1 MNEPKRNKNNTFD
14 NIIINK
20 HSSLNEIK
28 LIRRTLENNTHEVYE
43 DSRIKKITS
52 WRKSQNKFFHNLI
65 YNILSFGIL
74 HLLSL
79 YYPKLYVK
87 LYCNPWPVKESDF
100 FLVENIY
107 NEAFLCP
114 IIKRRDKR
122 NVNNFSDI
130 NENDSTDGNNIEQ
143 KYSFEYKS
151 IKYEYNR
158 INNEINPI
166 YINLS
171 NLTNEKIIGIY
182 SEGLSTKK
190 IVNNLKE
197 RYGKNEYNLN
207 IKLYLLFFLKNQIPI
222 NALIIIIE
230 LVQFIF
236 LKNYLN
242 LFFKFIII
250 TFLIVAQIIII
261 KIKIINKYKNEFTLD
276 GNEKVRVK
284 RKYLFKED
292 EQVFSLLD
300 NIDLL
305 PGDIIY
311 FKQNDL
317 VPCDCILIGGECIVN
332 QSDLTG
338 KIDTYK
344 KFALKSNNK
353 YFNYKNSYNNILYHG
368 TRIIKTNT
376 KNNNEYISALCINT
390 GANTIKA
397 NQYSNIL
404 YFTMRKN
411 NKYSLFN
418 ERKRV
423 YLFMIIPF
431 VLTLVL
437 GFFVFDSFI
446 RDKNR
451 SNSKNKLPSYIIGMI
466 CKSFMTYYFITK
478 NIIIFIYVLF
488 LNKVDI
494 TCFDQL
500 RLLNLGEINKI
511 IFNKTETLSSN
522 NLNIIGYHPVYMNF
536 NKKRQYKFLH
546 FSKEQ
551 SKYLNHHLFEYY
563 QNYLDNKNNNSTNS
577 QKIKTKKES
586 IVLFNDF
593 NNNSENQLILFLEC
607 LLSCSDVDNNNFEL
621 FGNNLDIKLFN
632 DMKWKVKQCED
643 NNNNSIKIGKNS
655 FNDKYYYII
664 KKETEIF
671 PYNYYKLTSSSNKGK
686 DKTKDNNKEKKI
698 SNINN
703 LNISNSDIGKYKL
716 KIYKKFIFNDSFSS
730 ASIIYNYL
738 TNDLRF
744 MIKGIPEVII
754 NKCDKKTIPYDLQRT
769 ISLYRSK
776 GFIILICATKLLK
789 EYESIDENDLEYYM
803 DDLLFCGILT
813 LENKVNDNVKNS
825 INEIKKFNNNL
836 LIISGDNEYNCLSTG
851 YNSGIIDNKDIFVLD
866 LDEKNNNRI
875 TINKIYSKYIDNNEE
890 NENETDISKLSKISK
905 INKFSRILTNLGQK
919 DSDDKI
925 RDDTIVKNNNI
936 FQKTKVV
943 NLNENILE
951 NNISLSELKNNTGK
965 NNLFQKSRIRKNI
978 KMNNINEN
986 SEMERIIK
994 VKSKYDESINK
1005 ESFDK
1010 NIYNENID
1018 NISKN
1023 IDDHNK
1029 NPSMNNNLI
1038 FMQKYYF
1045 QTTFNEYEDV
1055 KNGIFCTSGKLFD
1068 FLYENKNRKGVKKFL
1083 DEIIEKSKIFY
1094 NMSSIDKSNLV
1105 NYYRESPTNIICT
1118 IGQCDSDIDSIISSN
1133 IGITLKN
1140 PNNKNTILS
1149 HFYSSKNDIICIKE
1163 IMEYGRL
1170 LYEKILM
1177 LEFISFNSSIVFN
1190 SFIIGCFLRDYD
1202 IISKELDFLE
1212 IEFCLLIILSF
1223 LGSFNKDNIHLMKN
1237 SKKLTIYYTI
1247 LTLEILFIKLF
1258 VLYVFMELYR
1268 GDRTLDPKSLSAE
1281 FISNYFVIC
1290 NEFILIIILTYN
1302 FSSFYNDSLIEN
1314 QIFISLSL
1322 LYFGYIFSLIF
1333 LCSSNIYVDIFN
1345 ITYFAQTEKLM
1356 DSYTDRNKAYL
1367 LLFISI
1373 DAFASGI
1380 ICFITKVIFSK
1391 FNN

>member
-87 LYCNPWPVKESDF
+87 LYCNPWPVKESDY

-130 NENDSTDGNNIEQ
+130 IENDSTDGNNIEQ
-143 KYSFEYKS
+143 RYSFEYKS

-171 NLTNEKIIGIY
+171 NITNEKIIGIY

-446 RDKNR
+446 RNKNR

-522 NLNIIGYHPVYMNF
+522 NLNIIGYHPVYTNF

-671 PYNYYKLTSSSNKGK
+671 PYNYYKLISSSNKSK

-754 NKCDKKTIPYDLQRT
+754 NKCDKKTIPHDLQRT

-789 EYESIDENDLEYYM
+789 EYESIDENDLEYYI

-813 LENKVNDNVKNS
+813 LENKVKDNVKNS

-965 NNLFQKSRIRKNI
+965 NNLFQKNRIRKNI

-1177 LEFISFNSSIVFN
+1177 LEFISFICSIVFN
-1190 SFIIGCFLRDYD
+1190 SFIICCFLRNYD

-1258 VLYVFMELYR
+1258 VLYIFMELYV

-1380 ICFITKVIFSK
+1380 ICFLTKVIFSK
-1391 FNN
+1391 FNK

>member
-20 HSSLNEIK
+20 HSSSNEIK

-87 LYCNPWPVKESDF
+87 LYCNPWPVKESDY

-130 NENDSTDGNNIEQ
+130 IENDSTDGNNIEQ
-143 KYSFEYKS
+143 RYSFEYKS

-207 IKLYLLFFLKNQIPI
+207 IKLYLLFFLKNQLPI

-368 TRIIKTNT
+368 TKIIKTNT
-376 KNNNEYISALCINT
+376 KNNNEYISALCINI

-511 IFNKTETLSSN
+511 IFNKTETLSNN

-671 PYNYYKLTSSSNKGK
+671 PYNYYKLTSSSNKSK

-716 KIYKKFIFNDSFSS
+716 KIYKKFIFNDNFSS

-754 NKCDKKTIPYDLQRT
+754 NKCDKNTIPHDLQRT

-789 EYESIDENDLEYYM
+789 EYESIDENDLEYYI

-813 LENKVNDNVKNS
+813 LENKVKDNVKNS

-905 INKFSRILTNLGQK
+905 INKFSRILTNLGKK

-951 NNISLSELKNNTGK
+951 NNISLSELKNDTGK
-965 NNLFQKSRIRKNI
+965 NDLFRKNRIRKNI

-994 VKSKYDESINK
+994 VKSKYDESMNK

-1105 NYYRESPTNIICT
+1105 NYYREFPANIICT

-1190 SFIIGCFLRDYD
+1190 SFIIGCFLRNYD

-1212 IEFCLLIILSF
+1212 IEFCLLIIVSF

-1247 LTLEILFIKLF
+1247 ITLEILFIKLF
-1258 VLYVFMELYR
+1258 VLYIFIELYR

-1302 FSSFYNDSLIEN
+1302 FTSFYNDSLIEN
-1314 QIFISLSL
+1314 QIFIFLSL

-1345 ITYFAQTEKLM
+1345 ITYFAHSEKLM

-1373 DAFASGI
+1373 DGFASGI

-1391 FNN
+1391 FNK